1 MTIVVHKGVD
11 LDAFGSALAL
21 AHVFGGKMFLPEP
34 KNRNVARLSHAVQE
48 WVTDS
53 VEGNVIFCDT
63 DSLGN
68 WKAEFIFDHH
78 GTVYGANSSA
88 VAIWLEDCGY
98 LQKMSEN
105 VLELLMSGIY
115 EDTGFLRYHSAKPWD
130 FAAVSSLRRLM
141 KRPFEFDIH
150 VSPPLSESHFKAMFK
165 ILERQHEIRLLSK
178 IIDISYIYEKESEG
192 EISSVVQL
200 LQSMQDIN
208 AYVLLVGSKNRILG
222 ICRSDETVPLWDL
235 LQDLNPSGHKY
246 AFVFRKRGN
255 LISFYETLPD
265 LLRSK
270 MLAQTLVT
278 EVKTMQRKRG
288 VTLFS
293 RLRFGCGMFTGGAWA
308 LFYN

>member
-1 MTIVVHKGVD
+1 
-11 LDAFGSALAL
+11 
-21 AHVFGGKMFLPEP
+21 
-34 KNRNVARLSHAVQE
+34 
-48 WVTDS
+48 
-53 VEGNVIFCDT
+53 
-63 DSLGN
+63 
-68 WKAEFIFDHH
+68 
-78 GTVYGANSSA
+78 
-88 VAIWLEDCGY
+88 
-98 LQKMSEN
+98 
-105 VLELLMSGIY
+105 
-115 EDTGFLRYHSAKPWD
+115 
-130 FAAVSSLRRLM
+130 
-141 KRPFEFDIH
+141 

-278 EVKTMQRKRG
+278 EVSLSKMVLLKPCSVKEALRY
-288 VTLFS
+288 S
-293 RLRFGCGMFTGGAWA
+293 RDYGWLWYVYRRSVGSI
-308 LFYN
+308 L

>member
-1 MTIVVHKGVD
+1 
-11 LDAFGSALAL
+11 
-21 AHVFGGKMFLPEP
+21 
-34 KNRNVARLSHAVQE
+34 
-48 WVTDS
+48 
-53 VEGNVIFCDT
+53 
-63 DSLGN
+63 
-68 WKAEFIFDHH
+68 
-78 GTVYGANSSA
+78 
-88 VAIWLEDCGY
+88 
-98 LQKMSEN
+98 
-105 VLELLMSGIY
+105 
-115 EDTGFLRYHSAKPWD
+115 
-130 FAAVSSLRRLM
+130 
-141 KRPFEFDIH
+141 
-150 VSPPLSESHFKAMFK
+150 
-165 ILERQHEIRLLSK
+165 
-178 IIDISYIYEKESEG
+178 
-192 EISSVVQL
+192 VVQL

-278 EVKTMQRKRG
+278 EVSFVKDGFVETMQRKRG